1 MSGSDNG
8 NATYSLLEES
18 QALLGGRTVLDYYRQ
33 RMPSP
38 TDEHIEQLLERG
50 MALPPAERDR
60 WMARLTPELR
70 SLFGIYSHRA
80 ASLAIREES
89 ADRLRSGLMAAVV
102 ANFVIPEKRNVDPL
116 LALLH
121 HVATELEID
130 PGPLFTEAAGIASEE
145 FAEHLRDFA
154 GKHDLVLS
162 RYGWREIRTP
172 DGIQYKF
179 DWR

>member
-1 MSGSDNG
+1 MSSSDNG

-18 QALLGGRTVLDYYRQ
+18 QALLGGRIVLDYYRQ

-38 TDEHIEQLLERG
+38 TDEHIEQLLDRG
-50 MALPPAERDR
+50 LALSPAERDR

-80 ASLAIREES
+80 ASMATREENT
-89 ADRLRSGLMAAVV
+89 DRLQKGLMAAVV

-130 PGPLFTEAAGIASEE
+130 PGPLFNEAAEVASEE
-145 FAEHLRDFA
+145 LARRLHEFA
-154 GKHDLVLS
+154 GKRDLVIS

-172 DGIQYKF
+172 DGVQYKF